1 MRQSIVNDLKIGV
14 RLSVEIQKV
23 IEKAEKTTGRLT
35 GCDEYDIKVLASG
48 PFAVHFFAPP
58 EKGQDYYS
66 ELFSK
71 PLSEIKKAFDP
82 EKIISFHF
90 KLGSLTKREVKIL
103 RDYAKS
109 L

>member
-58 EKGQDYYS
+58 EKICKS
-66 ELFSK
+66 FVLVSIPNFVSASKKCFSS
-71 PLSEIKKAFDP
+71 PP
-82 EKIISFHF
+82 
-90 KLGSLTKREVKIL
+90 SLVIT
-103 RDYAKS
+103 
-109 L
+109 